1 MEQQQPINVLW
12 QRLQA
17 ADPAQVVA
25 RAAIAHDA
33 AAGVYRVPFLGVEHC
48 VEPHSQRV
56 TTPEG
61 AADFAATLIG
71 VQYLLEARDE
81 PLAGELV
88 NPRSLPYG
96 DFFFRGQHEMPTARF
111 EQAFGDSPD
120 AFRAAAD
127 VLGGTPVELAD
138 AAAEFLALPRVPITV
153 SLWAAD
159 DEFPARA
166 QVLLDRWADHQLPL
180 DALWLLGG
188 LLVKRLVAAGHGV

>member
-17 ADPAQVVA
+17 AEPAHVAA
-25 RAAIAHDA
+25 RAAVTHDA

-48 VEPHSQRV
+48 VEPAGQRV

-61 AADFAATLIG
+61 AADFAAALIC

-81 PLAGELV
+81 PLADELV

-96 DFFFRGQHEMPTARF
+96 DFFFRGQHEMPTARL

-120 AFRAAAD
+120 AFRAAAAA
-127 VLGGTPVELAD
+127 LGGTPVDMAD
-138 AAAEFLALPRVPITV
+138 AAAQFLALPRVPITV

-166 QVLLDRWADHQLPL
+166 QILLDRWVDHQLPL

-188 LLVKRLVAAGHGV
+188 LLARRLVAAGRGA